1 MSSTPE
7 ERSRMNTL
15 KKQLIIAVVAFALS
29 IIFVIVFDTR
39 GTEKEYMQA
48 SQAIQEQPNI
58 AAPVVAPKEK

>member
-1 MSSTPE
+1 
-7 ERSRMNTL
+7 MNTL

-48 SQAIQEQPNI
+48 SQAIQEQLNI
-58 AAPVVAPKEK
+58 AAPVATPKEK